1 MVVPT
6 FVTDDSPH
14 LGRGPTLDAR
24 LQSAMNLP
32 VNSVCSV
39 SWLCLGHFAA
49 TWSMVG
55 VIWFVQ
61 IVHYPLFDQVSGAD
75 FSIYETRHR
84 ELTTLVVLP
93 LMLTELA
100 TAILLAFS
108 SRESRGL
115 WPWVGLGVLATIW
128 LSTLLVQVPLHEE
141 LSSGF
146 DPEKHSAL
154 VGTNWWR
161 TGAWTFRGGI
171 AMIMARSR

>member
-1 MVVPT
+1 M
-6 FVTDDSPH
+6 
-14 LGRGPTLDAR
+14 
-24 LQSAMNLP
+24 
-32 VNSVCSV
+32 NSVCPV

-49 TWSMVG
+49 TWGMVG

-61 IVHYPLFDQVSGAD
+61 IVHYPLFDQVSQTD
-75 FSIYETRHR
+75 FSTYETRHR
-84 ELTTLVVLP
+84 DLTTLVVLP

-100 TAILLAFS
+100 TAIVLAFS
-108 SRESRGL
+108 SRGSRDP
-115 WPWVGLGVLATIW
+115 WPWVGLGILATIW
-128 LSTLLVQVPLHEE
+128 MSTFLVQVPLHEE